1 MLHLLDNL
9 PKPLAGF
16 RGPEPAAPGGRNR
29 QAERRKSQGAPF
41 MARLCEFP
49 GLIVLQAGP
58 GGSPA
63 FPYREA
69 IRKKAVREQG
79 EP

>member
-1 MLHLLDNL
+1 
-9 PKPLAGF
+9 
-16 RGPEPAAPGGRNR
+16 
-29 QAERRKSQGAPF
+29 
-41 MARLCEFP
+41 MALLCEFP

-69 IRKKAVREQG
+69 IRKKSGQEVGRTLTVGYPSARFCLQAA
-79 EP
+79 

>member
-1 MLHLLDNL
+1 
-9 PKPLAGF
+9 
-16 RGPEPAAPGGRNR
+16 
-29 QAERRKSQGAPF
+29 

-49 GLIVLQAGP
+49 GLIVPQAGP

-69 IRKKAVREQG
+69 IQKKSGQG
-79 EP
+79 AGRTLTVGYPSARFCLKAA

>member
-1 MLHLLDNL
+1 
-9 PKPLAGF
+9 
-16 RGPEPAAPGGRNR
+16 
-29 QAERRKSQGAPF
+29 

-49 GLIVLQAGP
+49 GLIVPHAGP